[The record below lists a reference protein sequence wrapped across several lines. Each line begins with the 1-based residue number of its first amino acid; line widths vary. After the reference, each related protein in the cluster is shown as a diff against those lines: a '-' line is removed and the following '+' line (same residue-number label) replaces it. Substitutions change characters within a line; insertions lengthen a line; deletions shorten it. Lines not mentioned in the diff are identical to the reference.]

1 MAPRSKAAVRRARGH
16 ISNADIPRNDDS
28 AQLLYDSDKPQP
40 TPLYPQYH
48 PSRPAS
54 ITTAEKRSI
63 ALYRQIRD
71 EIQNGPFY
79 TILDQEGDGIL
90 AKPTPLQRKK
100 RPAAETMDPFNSM
113 PKWSQRYTKKR
124 RVLPDLTTR
133 SYSMILSVHGGY
145 ARAPHDGH
153 SLIAMDT
160 C

>member
-63 ALYRQIRD
+63 AHYRQIRD
-71 EIQNGPFY
+71 DIQNGPFY
-79 TILDQEGDGIL
+79 TILDQARHGIV
-90 AKPTPLQRKK
+90 AKSMPVQRKK
-100 RPAAETMDPFNSM
+100 RPATESIDPFNSM

-133 SYSMILSVHGGY
+133 SYGMTLSVDGGC
-145 ARAPHDGH
+145 ARAPPDGH
-153 SLIAMDT
+153 SSMTMDT
-160 C
+160 F

>member
-54 ITTAEKRSI
+54 ITDAEKRSI
-63 ALYRQIRD
+63 ALYRQMRD
-71 EIQNGPFY
+71 EIQNGPSY
-79 TILDQEGDGIL
+79 TILDEARDGII
-90 AKPTPLQRKK
+90 AKETALQRKK
-100 RPAAETMDPFNSM
+100 RTASESVDPFNSM

-133 SYSMILSVHGGY
+133 SYGMILPVDGGC
-145 ARAPHDGH
+145 ARAQYFEHFWMMG
-153 SLIAMDT
+153 T